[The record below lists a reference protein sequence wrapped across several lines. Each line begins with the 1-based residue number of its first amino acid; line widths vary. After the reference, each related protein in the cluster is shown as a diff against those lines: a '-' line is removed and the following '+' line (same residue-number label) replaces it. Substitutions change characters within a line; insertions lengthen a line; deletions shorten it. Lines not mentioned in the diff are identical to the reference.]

1 MNKLLPNNDMP
12 ETLSEFLSSNLE
24 DKADGFYRFIF
35 EVPETDNDFDLT
47 VLIVEKSGKNIT
59 VNYIAHFDQY
69 LTEERYFRNTY
80 YDLVREW
87 GSVLGLSGTF
97 KDDILT
103 VDEIEYALIEVIAQV
118 KLNLAT
124 CISSNFIS
132 VIELNEFK
140 QNNIFDLAHKFENE
154 MELA

>member
-1 MNKLLPNNDMP
+1 MP

>member
-1 MNKLLPNNDMP
+1 MP

-132 VIELNEFK
+132 VIALNEFK